1 MSLALAIATFLA
13 AIGLTYWCCVRP
25 MRRDR
30 TRDAPGQGA
39 VDATALPPATDH
51 ALGVTWPATPPPQGI
66 STATPSMPRRDG

>member
-30 TRDAPGQGA
+30 SHGAPGQDA
-39 VDATALPPATDH
+39 VDATAWPPATDH
-51 ALGVTWPATPPPQGI
+51 ASGVTRPGPPPPQGI
-66 STATPSMPRRDG
+66 STAIPSMPRQDG